1 MHIAVIAT
9 ESQKQIWSSRGI
21 ADGHTISWLT
31 EPQFV
36 EGTDTCID
44 LQFQHDPLRIAQLQQ
59 FFPARILV
67 NEVTESCPES
77 FARMN
82 GWPGFLQSEQTE
94 CCCVSEMENAVKEI
108 VSVFNRTV
116 CFVNDQPGLIT
127 ARVVAMIINEAY
139 ITLEENVS
147 TRQEI
152 DTAMKS
158 GTNYPFGPFE
168 WCSMIGPQKVAGLLN
183 RLTLINS
190 RYQPAAALLRET
202 EKI

>member
-9 ESQKQIWSSRGI
+9 ESQKQIWTSRGI
-21 ADGHTISWLT
+21 AEGHTITWLS

-36 EGTDTCID
+36 EGTNTCID
-44 LQFQHDPLRIAQLQQ
+44 LQFQHDPQRIAQLQQ
-59 FFPARILV
+59 FYPAHILV

-77 FARMN
+77 FVRIN
-82 GWPGFLQSEQTE
+82 GWPGFLQSEKTE
-94 CCCVSEMENAVKEI
+94 CCCKPENENAVNEI
-108 VSVFNRTV
+108 LSVFNRTA
-116 CFVNDQPGLIT
+116 CFVNDQSGFIT

-139 ITLEENVS
+139 IALEENVS
-147 TRQEI
+147 TREEI

-168 WCSMIGPQKVAGLLN
+168 WCSLIGPQKVARLLN

-190 RYQPAAALLRET
+190 RYQPAKALLREI
-202 EKI
+202 EKS